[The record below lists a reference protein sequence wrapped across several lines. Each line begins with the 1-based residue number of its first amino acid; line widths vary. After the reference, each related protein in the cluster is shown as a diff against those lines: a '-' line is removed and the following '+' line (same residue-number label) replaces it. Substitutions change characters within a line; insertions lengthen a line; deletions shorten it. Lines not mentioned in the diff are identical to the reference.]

1 MTVRPKARFEILKRD
16 GFTCAYCG
24 ATPPNVLLEVDHI
37 VPRAEGGTDDDSN
50 LITACERCNRGKGA
64 VPLQQAAD
72 AHLRAVSLERQR
84 TLAEQA
90 EAYDTWLRDRREKRK
105 AEVERCAARWRE
117 LAQGFVSFSDAGKLS
132 ISRFLEHLVTEEV
145 IEAMEIAAI
154 RIPVVTRPEW
164 KPRSRKS
171 QAALLAFDRRF
182 KYFCGICHNK
192 IRRKQGEP

>member
-90 EAYDTWLRDRREKRK
+90 EAYDTWLRDRREKRR
-105 AEVERCAARWRE
+105 AEVDRCAARWRE

-154 RIPVVTRPEW
+154 RIPVATRPEW